1 MWRCLCCAG
10 LGSGD
15 RCLSHFAG
23 DVTFRS
29 PVAAQL
35 LGNDGVIRGKDALRA
50 YWAEGL
56 RRIPDLQIEAVG
68 SYVGLDSLDSLAG
81 GGLPAA

>member
-1 MWRCLCCAG
+1 M
-10 LGSGD
+10 
-15 RCLSHFAG
+15 
-23 DVTFRS
+23 TFRS

-68 SYVGLDSLDSLAG
+68 SYVGLD
-81 GGLPAA
+81 GLGVLP